1 MQAQRIIVELLN
13 ISVGKRI
20 TSKTKDQV
28 DRKFRRRLTSSLVRI
43 ISAHVIQKIDMYLC
57 KIEHGKGPPR
67 VYAIKRDEAGN
78 RKTLRAIVTIVVHAR
93 RFPRAILRAPR
104 KSKIDFQNESDERS
118 GKTCPSI
125 LRTVFAQGRRKSFH
139 IYCISLELF
148 DKAIF

>member
-1 MQAQRIIVELLN
+1 MLN

-28 DRKFRRRLTSSLVRI
+28 DRKFRHRLTSSLVRI

-57 KIEHGKGPPR
+57 KIEHGKGPSH

-78 RKTLRAIVTIVVHAR
+78 RKTLRAVITIVVHAR

-104 KSKIDFQNESDERS
+104 KSKIDFQNESDNQGDCVPRFYGS
-118 GKTCPSI
+118 C
-125 LRTVFAQGRRKSFH
+125 LRKIVVSHFTFTVFLPSYSIK
-139 IYCISLELF
+139 LF
-148 DKAIF
+148 SK